1 MKNNILM
8 LFAVLISNVAFS
20 QNQTSGHL
28 TFKGVPID
36 GTLAGYV
43 AKMKQNGFTHIS
55 SESGLA
61 LLKGDFAGY
70 KACTVGVTTLKDMDL
85 VYKVVVV
92 LPDKPTWSTLPGDY
106 FNLKQMLTEKYG
118 EPAEVTEEF
127 QSAVQPEDDNSK
139 MYEVKFDN
147 CKFKS
152 IWQTDKGQIQMAI
165 SHTDVS
171 SCYVTLAYFDE
182 INSEKIR
189 KNAKDDL

>member
-1 MKNNILM
+1 MKTNIL
-8 LFAVLISNVAFS
+8 ALIAIFFSNVAFS

-43 AKMKQNGFTHIS
+43 AKMKLNGFTHIS
-55 SESGLA
+55 SEAGLA

-70 KACTVGVTTLKDMDL
+70 KACTVGVTTLKDLDL
-85 VYKVVVV
+85 VYKVVV
-92 LPDKPTWSTLPGDY
+92 LFPEKPTWSTLSGDY

-127 QSAVQPEDDNSK
+127 QSAYQPEDDKSK
-139 MYEVKFDN
+139 MYEVQFDR
-147 CKFKS
+147 CKYKS
-152 IWQTDKGQIQMAI
+152 IWQTDKGQIQMSI
-165 SHTDVS
+165 SHTDIS
-171 SCYVTLAYFDE
+171 SCYVILAYFDE

>member
-70 KACTVGVTTLKDMDL
+70 KECIVGVSTLKDIDL
-85 VYKVVVV
+85 VYKVAV
-92 LPDKPTWSTLPGDY
+92 LFPDK
-106 FNLKQMLTEKYG
+106 
-118 EPAEVTEEF
+118 
-127 QSAVQPEDDNSK
+127 
-139 MYEVKFDN
+139 VKFDR
-147 CKFKS
+147 CKYYS
-152 IWQTDKGQIQMAI
+152 VWQTDKGEIQLMI
-165 SHTDVS
+165 SHNDVS
-171 SCYVTLAYFDE
+171 SCYVTLAYFDN

>member
-20 QNQTSGHL
+20 QNQTSEHL

-70 KACTVGVTTLKDMDL
+70 KECIVGVSTLKDIDL
-85 VYKVVVV
+85 VYKVAV
-92 LPDKPTWSTLPGDY
+92 LFPDKPTWSTLSGNY
-106 FNLKQMLTEKYG
+106 FDLKEMLIEKYG
-118 EPAEVTEEF
+118 DPLAATEEF
-127 QSAVQPEDDNSK
+127 QNTVQPEDDNSK
-139 MYEVKFDN
+139 MYQVKFDR
-147 CKFKS
+147 CKYYS
-152 IWQTDKGQIQMAI
+152 VWQTDKGEIQLMI
-165 SHTDVS
+165 SHNDVS
-171 SCYVTLAYFDE
+171 SCYVTLAYFDN

>member
-20 QNQTSGHL
+20 QNQTSEHL

-70 KACTVGVTTLKDMDL
+70 KECIVGVSTLKDIDL
-85 VYKVVVV
+85 VYKVAV
-92 LPDKPTWSTLPGDY
+92 LFPDKPTWSTLSGNY
-106 FNLKQMLTEKYG
+106 FDLKQMLIEKYG
-118 EPAEVTEEF
+118 EPLAATEEF

-139 MYEVKFDN
+139 MHQVKFDR
-147 CKFKS
+147 CKYYS
-152 IWQTDKGQIQMAI
+152 VWQTDKGEIQLMI
-165 SHTDVS
+165 SHNDVS
-171 SCYVTLAYFDE
+171 SCYVTLAYFDN
-182 INSEKIR
+182 INSDKIR

>member
-20 QNQTSGHL
+20 QNQTSEHL
-28 TFKGVPID
+28 IFKGVPID

-70 KACTVGVTTLKDMDL
+70 KACTVGVTTLKDIGL

-92 LPDKPTWSTLPGDY
+92 LPEKPTWSTLSGDY
-106 FNLKQMLTEKYG
+106 FNLKEMLTEKYG
-118 EPAEVTEEF
+118 EPADVTEEF

-147 CKFKS
+147 CKYKS